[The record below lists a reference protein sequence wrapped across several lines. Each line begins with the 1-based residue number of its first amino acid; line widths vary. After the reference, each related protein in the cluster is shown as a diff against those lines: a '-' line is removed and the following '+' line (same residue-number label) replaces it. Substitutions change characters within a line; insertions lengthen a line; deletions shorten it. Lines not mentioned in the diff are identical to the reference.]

1 MSVVQT
7 NVTGCDFIDL
17 EFFTKGSNQ
26 AHLTAS
32 DKLLLDNKEYIL
44 GVSEL
49 VVPATS
55 LPIFH
60 PQTAQLLFQ
69 IRERTVG
76 NTLVQTLAVG
86 NIIHPNLLGVLRV
99 NPDRKFY
106 NVTEFI
112 SDIANWAS
120 TYTHLQDAQGVQ
132 NGPGANTDHRYLY
145 MNVNAGGRLVINA
158 SSEFLN
164 HFVIEVSDFATKLFG
179 LEPYVHEGL
188 LGATRDAV
196 TGIINYELF
205 SNLGFMVAGNHVD
218 SFNFVGNVSVFAHC
232 DNRIFAT
239 VETHL
244 DVPSGMQVVES
255 VEQRDNSIGRYF
267 LPNRVNVK
275 LNSQTGFLTSDT
287 VFSSDSRLG
296 MIALKRRDSPIQ
308 KWVELKSSYER
319 FLFRFQLYITYRKWN
334 DNRFVLDRVTMPF
347 LADDY
352 WSLVVSFISK
362 V

>member
-7 NVTGCDFIDL
+7 NVTGIDFIDL

-60 PQTAQLLFQ
+60 PQTTQLLFR
-69 IRERTVG
+69 ICVRTTG
-76 NTLVQTLAVG
+76 NTLVQTLG
-86 NIIHPNLLGVLRV
+86 NPIHPNLNGSLSVL
-99 NPDRKFY
+99 PDRKFY
-106 NVTEFI
+106 NVPEFI

-120 TYTHLQDAQGVQ
+120 TYTHLQDAQGVL
-132 NGPGANTDHRYLY
+132 NGPGPNTDHRYLY
-145 MNVNAGGRLVINA
+145 MNVNAGGRLVLKT
-158 SSEFLN
+158 SSDFLN
-164 HFVIEVSDFATKLFG
+164 HFVIQVSDFATKLFG
-179 LEPYVHEGL
+179 LEAYVNQGI

-205 SNLGFMVAGNHVD
+205 NNLGFIVAGNHID

-244 DVPSGMQVVES
+244 DVPSGMQVIES

-267 LPNRVNVK
+267 LPNRVKVQIE
-275 LNSQTGFLTSDT
+275 SAQGFLTNDNN
-287 VFSSDSRLG
+287 FSSDSRLG

-334 DNRFVLDRVTMPF
+334 GSRFLLDRVTMPF